1 MRTSIPFQQKM
12 PVFHKLENIAN
23 MAVLTDEE
31 RDYYHISLD
40 SYRTNMAVMEHE
52 RNEGR
57 EEGFAQGRAKGRAE
71 GRAEGMTEG
80 LSKGRAEGH
89 SAGRTAERLAIV
101 LNAKAIGMDA
111 ATAAKLT
118 GLSAEEVEKLWKD

>member
-12 PVFHKLENIAN
+12 PVFHKLENIAD
-23 MAVLTDEE
+23 MAVLTDEK

-71 GRAEGMTEG
+71 GRAEGQM
-80 LSKGRAEGH
+80 
-89 SAGRTAERLAIV
+89 ERNLTIV
-101 LNAKAIGMDA
+101 LNAKAMGMDA

-118 GLSAEEVEKLWKD
+118 GLSVEEVEKLWND